1 MRLADHCFVE
11 AGFILINYE
20 VSGCPLLAA
29 EHLALK
35 HGHSMPPDLWYQ
47 AETGLDNST
56 LLAPMDGE
64 TSDLHC

>member
-29 EHLALK
+29 EDLALK

-56 LLAPMDGE
+56 LLAPIDGE